1 MPEQNKIAAEAITE
15 QKSSIENYSA
25 DRNTVIDFLYASC
38 VKASQNIEKN
48 RIPVFAQIIKSYRYN
63 VTSIHI
69 STPSRNHYITIKPKR
84 ATARLQG
91 MTALY

>member
-1 MPEQNKIAAEAITE
+1 MPEQNKIAAEVITE

-48 RIPVFAQIIKSYRYN
+48 RIPVFPQK
-63 VTSIHI
+63 
-69 STPSRNHYITIKPKR
+69 
-84 ATARLQG
+84 G
-91 MTALY
+91 F